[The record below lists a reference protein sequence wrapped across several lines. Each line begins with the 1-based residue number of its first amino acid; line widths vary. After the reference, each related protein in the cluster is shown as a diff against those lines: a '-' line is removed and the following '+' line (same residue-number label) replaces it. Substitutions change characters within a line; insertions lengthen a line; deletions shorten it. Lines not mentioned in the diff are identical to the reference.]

1 MFARTHTYPRQT
13 REGASILAL
22 DCAPPSIS
30 AAFRV
35 QFAGGCSDP
44 TRMESGFISRG

>member
-22 DCAPPSIS
+22 AEVRHGLIAKPAKS
-30 AAFRV
+30 FRMSL
-35 QFAGGCSDP
+35 GGRKVC
-44 TRMESGFISRG
+44 TTF